1 MIPIKLTITGFLSYH
16 DTVELDFTL
25 FDLACISGPNGAG
38 KSSLLDAFTW
48 ALFGQAR
55 RRDESLINLHSTVAE
70 VSLVF
75 EYETN
80 TYKVQRTL
88 PKGKTT
94 SLEFQIREPSNGK
107 WKALTGATLRNTQ
120 ELIEH
125 TLRLDYETFVNAS
138 FFLQGKADQFTQQKP
153 NDRKR
158 ILGSILGLEVW
169 ETYRQRVNERR
180 KSVEID
186 ITGLDG
192 RTAEINAELS
202 EEAVRIER
210 LETLQSDLKH
220 LAKACKA
227 QERLLEQAR
236 KVDATL
242 AEQRKLVNMLG
253 RQLESVRQRQSEFEN
268 RLVTRKQERE
278 NHTVIVSKAAEIE
291 TRYASWLAQRAEL
304 ERWDEVATRFREHEA
319 KRQAP
324 RMEIET
330 ERARLTQEMEQL
342 QLTQSQLQIQDGSL
356 VELESQISIAQQG
369 LDKAE
374 QAISR
379 RAALDA
385 DLQTARQKQAD
396 ARAENPRLKAEMD
409 QLKARIDQLSQT
421 EGAACPLCG
430 RSLETHDRLQLIE
443 EIATQGRE
451 MGDRYR
457 ANQAFLKEADQKV
470 SELETQIESLS
481 KAESERLNL
490 TQTIARLTEQ
500 IKSIQQKKVDWEGKG
515 ARRLTEVQKILN
527 SETYAK
533 EARLLLG
540 SIDNELKAIGYDAAA
555 HDACRKL
562 ELEARTAEGEFRALE
577 SARAALQPLD
587 REITET
593 QSQYESLH
601 IEITQLQQEYDNS
614 CANQAAAEAQAPNL
628 EAVEREYNA
637 LLEQENS
644 RRLEVGAAQ
653 QKVLVLKDLKIRL
666 KDLTAQREDLARLV
680 GQYKQLE
687 RAFGKDGVP
696 ALLIEQALPEIKS
709 RANNLLDR
717 LSEGNMSVR
726 FVTQAQFKDKKRE
739 DLKETLDIL
748 ISDGAGTRDYE
759 LYSGGEAFRVN
770 FAIRLALSELLAKR
784 AGARLQTLVIDEGF
798 GSQDAMGR
806 QHLIEAINQVKQDFA
821 KVIVIT
827 HIDELKGGLSQS
839 YRSGEDRTWQ
849 PGKGGISLPVLIVL
863 STMAL
868 GLGLYITWLVHGS
881 SSLEIMVEAEP
892 DQHMYHPAGE
902 PPMISV
908 IIPARNEARNIKRC
922 VQALL
927 LQTYPNIE
935 VIVVDDR
942 SSDETLNILEQLAE
956 KDARLRIVHGTEL
969 PPGWAGKPHALV
981 QGVAGAQGTWLCFMD
996 ADTFAEPGLISSTY
1010 RVALKQ
1016 GADMFSILTEQEL
1029 GSFWEKTILPLV
1041 FLGLSF
1047 GFPAKQVND
1056 PEKPDAIA
1064 NGQFIL
1070 IRRFVYDQVGGHTAV
1085 KDRIDED
1092 KAIATITKH
1101 AGYRLVLAD
1110 GRKVAHTRMYTS
1122 LPEMWEGWTKNIY
1135 LGLQD
1140 RLWLLLFGAILG
1152 LVVSIL
1158 LPIWLFGG
1166 LSWLASGGGVAAA
1179 VITVEASI
1187 LWIYLIYKRLQA
1199 CRAFRIAG
1207 GYALTFPLGALLFT
1221 AMMGT
1226 SAFNVISGRGVSW
1239 KGRQYR

>member
-1 MIPIKLTITGFLSYH
+1 MIPVKLTISGFLSYQ
-16 DTVELDFTL
+16 DRVEVDFTL
-25 FDLACISGPNGAG
+25 FNLACISGPNGAG

-55 RRDESLINLHSTVAE
+55 RRDDSLINLHSTTAE
-70 VSLVF
+70 VTLVF

-107 WKALTGATLRNTQ
+107 WKALTGATLRYTQ

-153 NDRKR
+153 SDRKR

-180 KSVEID
+180 KSVESD

-202 EEAVRIER
+202 EETVRIER
-210 LETLQSDLKH
+210 LETLQADLKH
-220 LAKACKA
+220 LAKVCKA

-253 RQLESVRQRQSEFEN
+253 RQLESARQRQSELEN

-278 NHTVIVSKAAEIE
+278 NYTVMVSKASEIE
-291 TRYASWLAQRAEL
+291 NSYASWLVQRAEL
-304 ERWDEVATRFREHEA
+304 ERWDEVAARFREHEA

-324 RMEIET
+324 RMEIEA

-342 QLTQSQLQIQDGSL
+342 LLSQSQLQAQDGSRA
-356 VELESQISIAQQG
+356 ELELQISIAQQG

-379 RAALDA
+379 RTELDA
-385 DLQTARQKQAD
+385 DLQAARQRQAD

-430 RSLETHDRLQLIE
+430 RSLETHDRVQLIE

-457 ANQAFLKEADQKV
+457 ANQTYLKEADQKV
-470 SELETQIESLS
+470 SEIEAKIASLS
-481 KAESERLNL
+481 RAESERLNF
-490 TQTIARLTEQ
+490 TQTFARLTEQ
-500 IKSIQQKKVDWEGKG
+500 VESIQQKKVDWEQNG
-515 ARRLTEVQKILN
+515 APRLANVQEILD
-527 SETYAK
+527 SETYSM
-533 EARLLLG
+533 EARLLLA

-555 HDACRKL
+555 HDACRYL
-562 ELEARTAEGEFRALE
+562 EFNSRAIEGEYRALE
-577 SARAALQPLD
+577 SARAALQPLE
-587 REITET
+587 REIAET
-593 QSQYESLH
+593 QSQHETLYT
-601 IEITQLQQEYDNS
+601 EITQLQQEYDNS
-614 CANQAAAEAQAPNL
+614 CANLAAADAQAPNL
-628 EAVEREYNA
+628 EVAEREYND

-653 QKVLVLKDLKIRL
+653 QKVMVLKDLKVRL
-666 KDLTAQREDLARLV
+666 KDLTAQREDLARRV

-696 ALLIEQALPEIKS
+696 ALLIEQALPEIES

-726 FVTQAQFKDKKRE
+726 FATQAQFKDKKRE

-827 HIDELKGGLSQS
+827 HIDELKDAFPN
-839 YRSGEDRTWQ
+839 RIEVEKTD
-849 PGKGGISLPVLIVL
+849 
-863 STMAL
+863 
-868 GLGLYITWLVHGS
+868 HGS
-881 SSLEIMVEAEP
+881 LV
-892 DQHMYHPAGE
+892 
-902 PPMISV
+902 
-908 IIPARNEARNIKRC
+908 R
-922 VQALL
+922 
-927 LQTYPNIE
+927 
-935 VIVVDDR
+935 VV
-942 SSDETLNILEQLAE
+942 
-956 KDARLRIVHGTEL
+956 
-969 PPGWAGKPHALV
+969 
-981 QGVAGAQGTWLCFMD
+981 
-996 ADTFAEPGLISSTY
+996 
-1010 RVALKQ
+1010 
-1016 GADMFSILTEQEL
+1016 
-1029 GSFWEKTILPLV
+1029 
-1041 FLGLSF
+1041 
-1047 GFPAKQVND
+1047 
-1056 PEKPDAIA
+1056 
-1064 NGQFIL
+1064 
-1070 IRRFVYDQVGGHTAV
+1070 
-1085 KDRIDED
+1085 
-1092 KAIATITKH
+1092 
-1101 AGYRLVLAD
+1101 
-1110 GRKVAHTRMYTS
+1110 
-1122 LPEMWEGWTKNIY
+1122 
-1135 LGLQD
+1135 
-1140 RLWLLLFGAILG
+1140 
-1152 LVVSIL
+1152 
-1158 LPIWLFGG
+1158 
-1166 LSWLASGGGVAAA
+1166 
-1179 VITVEASI
+1179 
-1187 LWIYLIYKRLQA
+1187 
-1199 CRAFRIAG
+1199 
-1207 GYALTFPLGALLFT
+1207 
-1221 AMMGT
+1221 
-1226 SAFNVISGRGVSW
+1226 
-1239 KGRQYR
+1239 